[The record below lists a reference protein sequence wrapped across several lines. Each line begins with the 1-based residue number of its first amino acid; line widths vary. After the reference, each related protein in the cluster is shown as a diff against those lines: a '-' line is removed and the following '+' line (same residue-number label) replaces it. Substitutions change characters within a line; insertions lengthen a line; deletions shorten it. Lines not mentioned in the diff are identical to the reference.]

1 MYGWLTISLFLFGG
15 FAVLFAL
22 FRFISGRRTRIVEA
36 AGNFIIGDVHGKAE
50 QDYRPTVAAPA
61 PVSAPKASGDRL
73 AVASFCLGTLSLVV
87 AVFGLYLDHFAD

>member
-15 FAVLFAL
+15 FAVLFAI
-22 FRFISGRRTRIVEA
+22 FRLIAGRRTRLAEV
-36 AGNFIIGDVHGKAE
+36 AGNVIVGDAHGKAE

-61 PVSAPKASGDRL
+61 PASAPKASGDRL
-73 AVASFCLGTLSLVV
+73 AVASFFIGTLSLVV